1 MTATAVNAFDGI
13 KESLSIVDVTA
24 FYGVEV
30 KRGNKALCPLH
41 NEKTPSFTV
50 YPNSNSWHCFG
61 CGVGGST
68 IDFVMAFF
76 GLNPLEAAKKLDTD
90 FRLGL
95 FDYKTTEEELH
106 RLKERQAQH
115 QANKEL
121 ESAFKGFIDKAFSLL
136 CEYSHLLRDWK
147 TAYAPKTE
155 NEIDNVNPLFV
166 EACHQL
172 DYTEYLLDSL
182 SNADIDEQISFYN
195 THREEMFNLA
205 NRIKQH
211 TNGK

>member
-1 MTATAVNAFDGI
+1 VTTALNAFDSI

-24 FYGVEV
+24 FYGTEV

-61 CGVGGST
+61 CGAGGSA

-76 GLNPLEAAKKLDTD
+76 GLDPLEAAKKLDSD
-90 FRLGL
+90 FSLGL
-95 FDYKTTEEELH
+95 FDHKPTQEELH
-106 RLKERQAQH
+106 RLKEQQAQH
-115 QANKEL
+115 QVNKGL
-121 ESAFKGFIDKAFSLL
+121 ESAFKGFIDKAFNLL
-136 CEYSHLLRDWK
+136 CDYLHLLNDWK

-155 NEIDNVNPLFV
+155 SELDKVNPLFV
-166 EACHQL
+166 EACHRL

-182 SNADIDEQISFYN
+182 LNADIDEQISFYN
-195 THREEMFNLA
+195 THREEMCNLA
-205 NRIKQH
+205 NRVKQH
-211 TNGK
+211 TNGE